1 MKHAIAA
8 LLTLLFLSACSDS
21 SDTSIT
27 ATGTLEATEVT
38 VSAQVNGLIE
48 RVLVREGD
56 RVQHG
61 DTLVIV
67 DRSEWVHQLRQ
78 AEANLA
84 AMEAQY
90 KLAMEGP
97 REEDVAQAE
106 AQFESARNDLNRM
119 EELFES
125 KAVPAKQLEDAR
137 TRYTLAEQA
146 LRKLREG
153 SRAEERALA
162 RARRDQAE
170 AAAAVLRKKLADC
183 TITAPRA
190 GTITNRFV
198 EPGELVGPGA
208 AVMRIADLTD
218 LTINVYVPE
227 TDLPRILLGQKAEIR
242 VDAFRNRTYEGEV
255 VHISQTAEFTPK
267 NIQTKDERVKLVFAV
282 KVRVP
287 NPDGTLKAGLPA
299 DVALLANKTHD

>member
-1 MKHAIAA
+1 MKHAIVA
-8 LLTLLFLSACSDS
+8 LFAILLSACSDS
-21 SDTSIT
+21 SNESIK

-38 VSAQVNGLIE
+38 VSAQVSGLMQE
-48 RVLVREGD
+48 VLVREGNL
-56 RVQHG
+56 VQTG
-61 DTLVIV
+61 DTLAII
-67 DRSEWVHQLRQ
+67 DRSEWNYQLRQ

-84 AMEAQY
+84 ATESQY
-90 KLAMEGP
+90 RLALEGA
-97 REEDVAQAE
+97 RKEDITQAE
-106 AQFESARNDLNRM
+106 AQFESAKNDLKRM

-125 KAVPAKQLEDAR
+125 KSVTAKQLEDAR
-137 TRYTLAEQA
+137 TRFTVADQT

-153 SRAEERALA
+153 SRDEERALA

-190 GTITNRFV
+190 GTITNRFI

-208 AVMRIADLTD
+208 SLVRIADLSE
-218 LTINVYVPE
+218 LTIKVYVPE
-227 TDLPRILLGQKAEIR
+227 TLLPRIQLGQKAHVQ
-242 VDAFRNRTYEGEV
+242 VDAFDDRTFEGQV
-255 VHISQTAEFTPK
+255 TFISQTAEFTPK

-287 NPDGTLKAGLPA
+287 NPDGILKAGLPA
-299 DVALLANKTHD
+299 DVALILTNSTP

>member
-1 MKHAIAA
+1 MKYAITV
-8 LLTLLFLSACSDS
+8 LPLLLFLSACSDS
-21 SDTSIT
+21 SHSSIT

-48 RVLVREGD
+48 HVPVQEGD
-56 RVQHG
+56 LVWPG
-61 DTLVIV
+61 DTLAVI
-67 DRSEWVHQLRQ
+67 DRSEWTQQLRQ

-90 KLAMEGP
+90 MLAMEGP
-97 REEDVAQAE
+97 RREDVAQAE
-106 AQFESARNDLNRM
+106 AHYESARNDLKRM
-119 EELFES
+119 EELFDS
-125 KAVPAKQLEDAR
+125 KAVTAKQLEDAR
-137 TRYTLAEQA
+137 TRYILAEQS

-153 SRAEERALA
+153 TRPEERALA

-208 AVMRIADLTD
+208 AIVRIADLTD

-227 TDLPRILLGQKAEIR
+227 ADLPRILLGQKAEVR
-242 VDAFRNRTYEGEV
+242 VDAFKERVFEGRV
-255 VHISQTAEFTPK
+255 VHISQSAEFTPK

-299 DVALLANKTHD
+299 DVALPTDNTR

>member
-1 MKHAIAA
+1 MKNPATAFIM
-8 LLTLLFLSACSDS
+8 LLLLNACSDS
-21 SDTSIT
+21 SNGSIT

-38 VSAQVNGLIE
+38 VSAQVNGLVE
-48 RVLVREGD
+48 RVPVQEGD
-56 RVQHG
+56 CVQPG
-61 DTLVIV
+61 DTLAII
-67 DRSEWVHQLRQ
+67 DKSEWVQQFRQ

-90 KLAMEGP
+90 KLAMEGA
-97 REEDVAQAE
+97 RKEDVTQAE
-106 AQFESARNDLNRM
+106 AQYESASSDLKRM

-125 KAVPAKQLEDAR
+125 KSVTAKQLEDAR
-137 TRYTLAEQA
+137 TRHTLAEQA
-146 LRKLREG
+146 LKKLREG
-153 SRAEERALA
+153 TRAQELVLA

-183 TITAPRA
+183 TITAPRT

-208 AVMRIADLTD
+208 AVVRIADLTD

-227 TDLPRILLGQKAEIR
+227 TDLPRILLGQNAEVRI
-242 VDAFRNRTYEGEV
+242 DAFKDRMFEGRV
-255 VHISQTAEFTPK
+255 VTISQTAEFTPK

-287 NPDGTLKAGLPA
+287 NPDGALKAGLPA
-299 DVALLANKTHD
+299 DVVILTNNAHE